1 MSLSLTRKT
10 DYALVALARLAQ
22 QDANGGP
29 PVSARQIAE
38 EYKLPLPLLMNVLKE
53 LNRAELV
60 ASRRGAGGGYYLQKP
75 AARISLREVVAC
87 IEGPVAVT
95 ACCDDSREDEDQCLG
110 CRLTEKCPITG
121 SIRRLNDLIVSF
133 LDRMTLADMMQ
144 DDLRLALQVTR
155 IDDGASRSSKATR
168 LPLMEVY

>member
-1 MSLSLTRKT
+1 MSFSLTRKT

-22 QDANGGP
+22 QDAEGGA

-53 LNRAELV
+53 LNRAELI
-60 ASRRGAGGGYYLQKP
+60 ASRRGAGGGYYLQRP
-75 AARISLREVVAC
+75 ADRINLRDVVAC
-87 IEGPVAVT
+87 IEGPVTVT
-95 ACCDDSREDEDQCLG
+95 ACCDEVRDDDDQCLG

-133 LDRMTLADMMQ
+133 LDRMTLADMMR
-144 DDLRLALQVTR
+144 DDLRLTLQITR
-155 IDDGASRSSKATR
+155 LNEDDPTAATTR